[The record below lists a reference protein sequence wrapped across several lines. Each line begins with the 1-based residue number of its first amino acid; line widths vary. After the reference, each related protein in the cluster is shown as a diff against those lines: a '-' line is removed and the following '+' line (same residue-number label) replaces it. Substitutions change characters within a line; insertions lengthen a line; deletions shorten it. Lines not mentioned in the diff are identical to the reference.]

1 MINRYTKVLAA
12 SPFLRAPPKSRS
24 PQAVPG
30 GTPRPR
36 VSRCTRCRR
45 RRTQWRG
52 GRYRRLKNQSAD
64 YLALKNSST
73 RATDPNRM
81 TFNLFP
87 LSVRRKFCQ
96 YIEHS
101 FWVCTS
107 GHKIGIDLSETHDSL
122 RVDDEGS
129 RDRQLPF
136 VAAIALRNII
146 AEIKGNSL
154 NFRTQLV
161 NQPILPTD
169 QIFVVR
175 ENGESELLFICQ
187 ELGKFGFFGRHGDEC
202 RAQRFHLRQSLLI
215 GSQFEI
221 AERTPLAPIEA

>member
-1 MINRYTKVLAA
+1 MQ
-12 SPFLRAPPKSRS
+12 PPRS
-24 PQAVPG
+24 ELQPPSAG
-30 GTPRPR
+30 
-36 VSRCTRCRR
+36 RR
-45 RRTQWRG
+45 R
-52 GRYRRLKNQSAD
+52 L
-64 YLALKNSST
+64 
-73 RATDPNRM
+73 

-96 YIEHS
+96 NIEHS

-146 AEIKGNSL
+146 AEIEGNSL
-154 NFRTQLV
+154 NLRTQLV

-187 ELGKFGFFGRHGDEC
+187 KLGKFR
-202 RAQRFHLRQSLLI
+202 S
-215 GSQFEI
+215 
-221 AERTPLAPIEA
+221 

>member
-1 MINRYTKVLAA
+1 
-12 SPFLRAPPKSRS
+12 
-24 PQAVPG
+24 
-30 GTPRPR
+30 
-36 VSRCTRCRR
+36 
-45 RRTQWRG
+45 
-52 GRYRRLKNQSAD
+52 
-64 YLALKNSST
+64 
-73 RATDPNRM
+73 M

-87 LSVRRKFCQ
+87 LSVRRKVCQ

-107 GHKIGIDLSETHDSL
+107 GHKIRIDLSETHDSL

-154 NFRTQLV
+154 NFGIHLV

-169 QIFVVR
+169 KFSWSVR
-175 ENGESELLFICQ
+175 T
-187 ELGKFGFFGRHGDEC
+187 GKVSFCLSARSWANSGFSGDT
-202 RAQRFHLRQSLLI
+202 ATN
-215 GSQFEI
+215 
-221 AERTPLAPIEA
+221 AAPSA